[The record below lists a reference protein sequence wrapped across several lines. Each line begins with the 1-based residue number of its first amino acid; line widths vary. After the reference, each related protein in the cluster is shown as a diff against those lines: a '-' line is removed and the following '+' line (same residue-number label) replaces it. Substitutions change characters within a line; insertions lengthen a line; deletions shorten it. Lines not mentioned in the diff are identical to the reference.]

1 VTHIYSYFNHH
12 HITFVESDDSDWEGE
27 SHISRVL
34 RQYHE
39 KKEQKQLPS
48 WLLLDNKSSNR
59 NEETSQ
65 LNRQSSTSRRRLWD
79 SNNTTP
85 TARELELEALR
96 QDPPRSRR
104 PMSHDSD
111 RSDDGDQ
118 HIQQRKNKR
127 LERMQ
132 SARRCMEDQYR
143 DVVFAP
149 EDRPKV
155 YRQHTQR
162 SAKVDDLL
170 SQARQ
175 TAALSRS
182 RSDRAIR
189 NAYQDYDTK
198 ATEITPTNYRSYL
211 PRQDKPLDD
220 LTLKRPKQRY
230 LVPEQRDGLGLF

>member
-1 VTHIYSYFNHH
+1 M
-12 HITFVESDDSDWEGE
+12 
-27 SHISRVL
+27 
-34 RQYHE
+34 
-39 KKEQKQLPS
+39 
-48 WLLLDNKSSNR
+48 
-59 NEETSQ
+59 
-65 LNRQSSTSRRRLWD
+65 NRQSSTSRRRLWD
-79 SNNTTP
+79 SNNATP

-96 QDPPRSRR
+96 QTQPHPRSRR

-111 RSDDGDQ
+111 RSDDIDDDHTGDQ

-149 EDRPKV
+149 EDRPRV
-155 YRQHTQR
+155 YRQQTQR
-162 SAKVDDLL
+162 IKVDDLL

-189 NAYQDYDTK
+189 NAYHDYGTT

-211 PRQDKPLDD
+211 ARQDKPLDD